1 VRIEGDFEPA
11 LELDGSDCFASGE
24 IGDLAQCLLLEEPF
38 AIAALFPVGKVGFVD
53 GAALEIALEDGLGFR
68 EGIEPVDE
76 LAAGFAV
83 VEAAVEEGAKFA
95 RDDGRSTAQFLG
107 EESLSVTF
115 CCLTPIFSRYRA
127 AAESWRSWRE
137 F

>member
-53 GAALEIALEDGLGFR
+53 GAFLEIALEDGLGFR

-95 RDDGRSTAQFLG
+95 GEAGEARRSFWARNRF
-107 EESLSVTF
+107 
-115 CCLTPIFSRYRA
+115 PSRFA
-127 AAESWRSWRE
+127 A
-137 F
+137 